1 MDDSCA
7 ADKGIGLFTM
17 LCVTLTLA
25 NRVPAE
31 TAAQTIDQLV
41 TSLNVH
47 PDAVGGDVSAFK
59 AIGQR
64 QVQGCLGSADE
75 TVGFILSAA
84 RSATWGVH
92 LALVEAQGESWTS
105 SADGICDR
113 QLQEHAL
120 TSGKRSLHAPG
131 GVTVELA
138 REGSFYRTN
147 QAPELGP
154 IESTLQLLCAIE
166 RRRSEEGQEAGLMIN
181 AGRSQTQAAQLL
193 GVSQQAVSARLQAGY
208 WYESRKVAYW
218 LANQIEQL
226 ITKTS

>member
-1 MDDSCA
+1 MNGSYA
-7 ADKGIGLFTM
+7 ANKGIGLFPM

-105 SADGICDR
+105 SADGIRGR
-113 QLQEHAL
+113 QLQEHAQ
-120 TSGKRSLHAPG
+120 TSGKRSCMRPGESPWSWCVRARSIGRTKRLNWVRLNQRCSFCVRLSVAAPKKAKKPD
-131 GVTVELA
+131 L
-138 REGSFYRTN
+138 
-147 QAPELGP
+147 
-154 IESTLQLLCAIE
+154 
-166 RRRSEEGQEAGLMIN
+166 
-181 AGRSQTQAAQLL
+181 
-193 GVSQQAVSARLQAGY
+193 
-208 WYESRKVAYW
+208 
-218 LANQIEQL
+218 
-226 ITKTS
+226 